1 MHLKEALA
9 AALNDFIEFER
20 QAKPTPATFLNSFRD
35 GVLGVV
41 FEFLA
46 EQDWEKVADQNRE
59 ERKHDDT

>member
-1 MHLKEALA
+1 
-9 AALNDFIEFER
+9 
-20 QAKPTPATFLNSFRD
+20 
-35 GVLGVV
+35 VLGVV

>member
-9 AALNDFIEFER
+9 AALKDFIEVER
-20 QAKPTPATFLNSFRD
+20 QTKPTPATLLNSFRD